1 MQPFPSISPPQPF
14 ISHSSGYKK
23 EDNESLESA
32 EILGVSK
39 GLDQEYSVMNSTPYQ
54 LPLSTFADDK
64 VYNPLDPMANQ
75 PANTTTIKPINPP
88 TAPQKTCLIP
98 WSYDN
103 ETPEK
108 TISAPLGSLL
118 KIWSGKIHIG
128 KSEFNSSMLTCDNI
142 EDYYQTP
149 ALSLNIEINGRV
161 KLPLV
166 FDYLNRNAK
175 TLHLLKGWVT
185 MESNS
190 ETTTILG
197 NYLLEMENTA
207 KCGVIDLKEIG
218 SRLYLIP
225 WNNGTQEFLQKWEI
239 NPVCA
244 NSRENSLVKF
254 AYFFAYK
261 KQNIFKIYKPMRP
274 SIMKLAEVSQ
284 PIADSAFTGIPQ
296 VDVISDDEAP
306 LNNENKIIPKSE
318 DETKKALKEKL
329 ASFSEEEINTLKS
342 QLVGSNRED
351 LDKLLDEIAQ
361 ERNNEYPPEDT
372 HKNYMMNENLNY
384 ANKSSINYSE
394 NYDPIYD
401 PMSHLGQQIENNP
414 NGEEEMK
421 DNYPLESNEFEK
433 DGTDYM
439 SKVWKLQGFI
449 NKNGLFFIQYA
460 QNLEFEQPYQ
470 IM

>member
-1 MQPFPSISPPQPF
+1 M
-14 ISHSSGYKK
+14 
-23 EDNESLESA
+23 
-32 EILGVSK
+32 
-39 GLDQEYSVMNSTPYQ
+39 
-54 LPLSTFADDK
+54 
-64 VYNPLDPMANQ
+64 
-75 PANTTTIKPINPP
+75 
-88 TAPQKTCLIP
+88 KTCIANRIIGIFFFLLIFP
-98 WSYDN
+98 II
-103 ETPEK
+103 TL
-108 TISAPLGSLL
+108 ISFYYSLYKL
-118 KIWSGKIHIG
+118 RKI
-128 KSEFNSSMLTCDNI
+128 
-142 EDYYQTP
+142 
-149 ALSLNIEINGRV
+149 
-161 KLPLV
+161 
-166 FDYLNRNAK
+166 
-175 TLHLLKGWVT
+175 
-185 MESNS
+185 
-190 ETTTILG
+190 
-197 NYLLEMENTA
+197 
-207 KCGVIDLKEIG
+207 
-218 SRLYLIP
+218 YLI
-225 WNNGTQEFLQKWEI
+225 KDII
-239 NPVCA
+239 NHLKDYEWA
-244 NSRENSLVKF
+244 IHRNL
-254 AYFFAYK
+254 Y
-261 KQNIFKIYKPMRP
+261 
-274 SIMKLAEVSQ
+274 
-284 PIADSAFTGIPQ
+284 
-296 VDVISDDEAP
+296 
-306 LNNENKIIPKSE
+306 IPKSE